1 MKYFYYEDLIAI
13 KNDEISLVMDYMPT
27 TENTVELT
35 HAYFHIVLNETNDV
49 VGHIAFDYSLSS
61 GFDYSGNVEY
71 SIKEEYRNKK
81 YATKAL
87 ALLKKLLKSNTFDG
101 DKDLYISTLPENIYS
116 QKVAVNNGGILY
128 YDGEVPKEHIIRITD
143 KIKKVK
149 VYQIKI

>member
-1 MKYFYYEDLIAI
+1 MKYFYYQDLIAI
-13 KNDEISLVMDYMPT
+13 KNDEISLVIDYIPDT
-27 TENTVELT
+27 KKTDELT
-35 HAYFHIVLNETNDV
+35 DAYFHIVLNETNDV

-87 ALLKKLLKSNTFDG
+87 ALLKQLLKSNTFNG
-101 DKDLYISTLPENIYS
+101 DKDLYISMLPENKYS
-116 QKVAVNNGGILY
+116 EKVAINNGGTLY
-128 YDGEVPKEHIIRITD
+128 YEGKLPKEHIIRITD